1 MTFFYRLLKSLLVF
15 LHEYAII
22 LEYTYTYS
30 YNCTFRRNIYM
41 TQVVKRGFVLSDEIE
56 FNNRNIDLLREAQ
69 KDICFLLDRN
79 YSIDKTIEFVGNHF
93 LFSVRQRLAL
103 KRSLSS
109 SDYIKRRKNH
119 ELIDG
124 YENSTLHI
132 DGLNII
138 ITLEVALSNS
148 TLLRC
153 MDGTLRDLA
162 GLRGTYKLIDK
173 TDLAIRLIGKKLNQ
187 MKIQKVIFYLD
198 SPVSNTGRLKLKI
211 LEILNKYNFD
221 VDVLLVPNADVILNK
236 LDNVVTSDGIILNT
250 CTSWINL
257 AYKIVSEELPN
268 TSFIDFQVDYL

>member
-1 MTFFYRLLKSLLVF
+1 
-15 LHEYAII
+15 
-22 LEYTYTYS
+22 
-30 YNCTFRRNIYM
+30 M

-211 LEILNKYNFD
+211 LEILNTYNFD

>member
-1 MTFFYRLLKSLLVF
+1 
-15 LHEYAII
+15 
-22 LEYTYTYS
+22 
-30 YNCTFRRNIYM
+30 M
-41 TQVVKRGFVLSDEIE
+41 TQIIQRGFVLSDKIE
-56 FNNRNIDLLREAQ
+56 FNEKNIDLLKKAQ
-69 KDICFLLDRN
+69 KDICFLLDRG
-79 YSIDKTIEFVGNHF
+79 YSINKTIEFVGNHF
-93 LFSVRQRLAL
+93 LFSARQRLAL
-103 KRSLSS
+103 KRILSS
-109 SDYIKRRKNH
+109 AENIKRRQNH

-124 YENSTLHI
+124 YENNVLHI

-173 TDLAIRLIGKKLNQ
+173 TDIAIELIGIKLNE

-211 LEILNKYNFD
+211 LDILNKYNFD
-221 VDVLLVPNADVILNK
+221 VDVILVPNADVILNK
-236 LDNVVTSDGIILNT
+236 LDHVVTSDGIILNT

-257 AYKIVSEELPN
+257 AYKIVNEELPN
-268 TSFIDFQVDYL
+268 TSFIDFKVGHF